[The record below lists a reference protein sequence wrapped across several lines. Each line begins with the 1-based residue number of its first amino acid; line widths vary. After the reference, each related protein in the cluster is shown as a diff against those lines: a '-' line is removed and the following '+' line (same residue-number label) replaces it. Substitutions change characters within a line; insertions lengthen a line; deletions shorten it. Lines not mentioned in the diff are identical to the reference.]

1 MTIRRRTLLSGAAAS
16 IVPAFVPL
24 SSRAAGIS
32 DSEIVLGTHLDLSGP
47 VAVAAPP
54 IRNGIQMRIDEA
66 NEKGGINGRKI
77 KLIIEDNAS
86 QPAQAVR
93 AVEKLLK
100 RDNVFALVAPFGTA
114 PNVATLKRIVTSDV
128 ICFAPF
134 GATTMFRDA
143 VGDDER
149 LFTIYPNYDTSSY
162 AGLKWALSNLG
173 AKKVG
178 FIYLEGQF
186 GDVALKGVKQ
196 ALDERGMTLAVQSG
210 YKGGD
215 IDFSSHVSR
224 MRAAGVDLIFGAT
237 APRETAAVASELKKI
252 KWTDVKFMSATP
264 GRTQIVMG
272 LAKADAE
279 GMYGIGSSP
288 IVPAA
293 QAQGAFRTWVE
304 SYKRRF
310 GIEADDAAAQFYGYA
325 DWFVTALA
333 ATGRDVT
340 VANVVSTLRKSN
352 YKGFGSYEAQ
362 HFSRKNHAT
371 PEWVQIEKVQNGI
384 WTKASP
390 LINPALT
397 S

>member
-1 MTIRRRTLLSGAAAS
+1 MTIRRRTLLSSAAAS

-24 SSRAAGIS
+24 TSRAAGVS

-47 VAVAAPP
+47 VSVAAPP
-54 IRNGIQMRIDEA
+54 MRNGLQMRIDEA
-66 NEKGGINGRKI
+66 NEKGGIHGRKLR
-77 KLIIEDNAS
+77 LIIEDNAS

-100 RDNVFALVAPFGTA
+100 RDNVFALLAPFGTA
-114 PNVATLKRIVTSDV
+114 PNVATLKRVMASDV

-134 GATTMFRDA
+134 GATSMFRDA

-149 LFTIYPNYDTSSY
+149 LFTIYPNYDSSTY
-162 AGLKWALSNLG
+162 AGVKWALGNLG
-173 AKKVG
+173 VKKVG

-196 ALDERGMTLAVQSG
+196 ALEERGMSLAVQSG

-224 MRAAGVDLIFGAT
+224 MRAAGVDFIFGAT

-252 KWTDVKFMSATP
+252 GWSNVKFMSGTP
-264 GRTQIVMG
+264 GRTQIVVG
-272 LAKADAE
+272 LAKSDAE
-279 GMYGIGSSP
+279 GIYGLGTSP
-288 IVPAA
+288 IIPAA
-293 QAQGAFRTWVE
+293 QAQGAYRTWLD

-310 GIEADDAAAQFYGYA
+310 GIEADDAATFFYGYA

-333 ATGRDVT
+333 TTGRDVT
-340 VANVVSTLRKSN
+340 IANVVSTLRKSN

-371 PEWVQIEKVQNGI
+371 PEWIQVEKVVNGS

>member
-1 MTIRRRTLLSGAAAS
+1 MTIRRRTFISGAAAT
-16 IVPAFVPL
+16 IVPAWLPAT
-24 SSRAAGIS
+24 SRAAGIS
-32 DSEIVLGTHLDLSGP
+32 DNEIVLGTHLDLSGP
-47 VAVAAPP
+47 IAVAAPP
-54 IRNGIQMRIDEA
+54 MRNGIQMRIDEA

-114 PNVATLKRIVTSDV
+114 PNVATLKRVVSSDV

-149 LFTIYPNYDTSSY
+149 LFTIVPNYDSTAY
-162 AGLKWALSNLG
+162 AGVKWALNNLG
-173 AKKVG
+173 VKKVG

-186 GDVALKGVKQ
+186 GDVVLKGLKQ
-196 ALDERGMTLAVQSG
+196 ALDERGIPLAVQSG

-224 MRAAGVDLIFGAT
+224 MRAAGVDFIFGAT

-252 KWTDVKFMSATP
+252 GWTDVKFMTSTP
-264 GRTQIVMG
+264 GRTQVVLS

-279 GMYGIGSSP
+279 GIYGLGTSP
-288 IVPAA
+288 ITPFA
-293 QAQGAFRTWVE
+293 QAQGAHRAWLE

-310 GIEADDAAAQFYGYA
+310 SLDADDAATIFYGYT
-325 DWFVTALA
+325 DWFITALA
-333 ATGRDVT
+333 SAGRDLST
-340 VANVVSTLRKSN
+340 ASVVSALRKSN

-362 HFSRKNHAT
+362 HFSRKNHAA
-371 PEWVQIEKVQNGI
+371 PEWIQVEKVQNGN

-390 LINPALT
+390 LINPAL
-397 S
+397 SA